1 MIMRPRPFILLCTTG
16 LFAIFSSTISKSPVL
31 PLFASHLG
39 ADTSGVGFVAA
50 TSAFTGI
57 VASIPAGLLSDRFG
71 RRKMLI
77 FSLIVFSTAPFLYL
91 FVSKI
96 WQLAIVR
103 FYHGFATAVFVPVAM
118 ALVAD
123 LFHNERGEK
132 MGWFSTSTLIGR
144 FMAPIA
150 GGSIIGAMVFNP
162 GLGYKIVYLVCG
174 AAGIIALMLTSK
186 LPYENSPA
194 VNLKKGYFVRGT
206 KSPLRTKDW
215 KETFVSF
222 QSVLSNRLIL
232 ITAGV
237 EASILFAYGTF
248 ETFLPLYSIK
258 IGLSAYEVGFFLSS
272 QVITL
277 ALTKPVMGRFS
288 DRHGR
293 QSQIFWG
300 ALIGALCIGSFSLFK
315 SFAPLLA
322 LSILFGLSL
331 SIVTSASSAFIAD
344 LSRKETH
351 GSAMGI
357 LGSIMDIGHTT
368 GPLISG
374 IVALYLGFGKAFIGA
389 ASVLAFIACIF
400 WLGVMRS
407 NKEAV

>member
-1 MIMRPRPFILLCTTG
+1 MKFSPFILLCSTG

-39 ADTSGVGFVAA
+39 ADPSGVGFVAA
-50 TSAFTGI
+50 VSAFTGI
-57 VASIPAGLLSDRFG
+57 VASIPAGLLSDRLG

-91 FVSKI
+91 FVNKI

-103 FYHGFATAVFVPVAM
+103 FYHGFATAVFIPVAM

-123 LFHNERGEK
+123 LFHHERGEK
-132 MGWFSTSTLIGR
+132 MGWFSTSTLVGR

-150 GGSIIGAMVFNP
+150 GGSIIGATVFNP
-162 GLGYKIVYLVCG
+162 GIGYKIVYLICG
-174 AAGIIALMLTSK
+174 AAGIIALILTFK
-186 LPYENSPA
+186 LPSA
-194 VNLKKGYFVRGT
+194 SDKKIEKG
-206 KSPLRTKDW
+206 DW
-215 KETFVSF
+215 KETLLSF
-222 QSVLSNRLIL
+222 KSVLSNRLIL

-258 IGLSAYEVGFFLSS
+258 VGLSPYEVGIFLSS

-293 QSQIFWG
+293 QPQIFWG
-300 ALIGALCIGSFSLFK
+300 ALIGAICIGSFSLFK
-315 SFAPLLA
+315 TFLPLLT
-322 LSILFGLSL
+322 LSILFGLNL
-331 SIVTSASSAFIAD
+331 SIVTSATSAFIAD

-374 IVALYLGFGKAFIGA
+374 IVALYFGFGKAFMGA
-389 ASVLAFIACIF
+389 ASVLIAAAFVFLIKVLRTELLYA
-400 WLGVMRS
+400 GD
-407 NKEAV
+407 K